1 MWSVSKFIKSL
12 AIAQVL
18 ATTFGGLGATP
29 SIAQPTVVV
38 AGPATGR
45 HAELLRAMR
54 EGAGK
59 AIEADA
65 DVTVTEVDDGCDA
78 GRAEAA
84 ARLVAAARL
93 ALVIGHPCAA
103 AAIAAARIYATAG
116 IAFIALGVRHPDL
129 TSKRAGPT
137 IFRLAGR
144 DDRQGEAA
152 AVELIAQAPGAI
164 AVIQDR
170 TAYARTLTASITA
183 ALTARNQPAPIII
196 PIVAGRR
203 DYEVELAKLKAAPL
217 KVVFFAGYPPEA
229 SVVLR
234 GMRKAGITSP
244 LIASDANA
252 TDDFAATAAALDPSA
267 SGVKVMLRAPHSG
280 GLAATDLTAAAQ
292 MAVAAWRTA
301 SRTAG
306 ASGDAIALLSGP
318 DGSAALFN
326 TNGDA
331 RIASFVAVPLVAG
344 RWSKNANAGP

>member
-1 MWSVSKFIKSL
+1 MDTRRILRLLMTAMSL
-12 AIAQVL
+12 ASTPVPAIAEV
-18 ATTFGGLGATP
+18 A
-29 SIAQPTVVV
+29 SVVV

-59 AIEADA
+59 AIAA
-65 DVTVTEVDDGCDA
+65 HPDVTVTEVDDGCDA

-84 ARLVAAARL
+84 ARLVAAARP

-116 IAFIALGVRHPDL
+116 IAFVALGVRHPDL

-152 AVELIAQAPGAI
+152 AVELIAHAAGGATAI
-164 AVIQDR
+164 VQDR
-170 TAYARTLTASITA
+170 TSYARTLTASISA
-183 ALTARNQPAPIII
+183 ALVAKKQLPPVVI

-203 DYEVELAKLKAAPL
+203 DYDAELAKLKTASP

-234 GMRKAGITSP
+234 GLRKAGITSP

-267 SGVKVMLRAPHSG
+267 SGVKVMLPAPHSG
-280 GLAATDLTAAAQ
+280 GRAAADLTAAAQ
-292 MAVAAWRTA
+292 MAVAAWLKVWRA
-301 SRTAG
+301 AG
-306 ASGDAIALLSGP
+306 FGGDAIALLSGP
-318 DGSAALFN
+318 DGSAKLFDS
-326 TNGDA
+326 NGDA
-331 RIASFVAVPLVAG
+331 RIASFIAVPLVAG
-344 RWSKNANAGP
+344 RWSQNANAGP